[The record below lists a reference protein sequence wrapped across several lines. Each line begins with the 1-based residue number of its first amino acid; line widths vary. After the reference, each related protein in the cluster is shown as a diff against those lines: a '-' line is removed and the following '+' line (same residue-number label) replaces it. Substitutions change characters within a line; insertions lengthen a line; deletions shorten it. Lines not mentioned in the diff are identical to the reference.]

1 MPMKAA
7 RFAMMLLAAFV
18 VYSASLAA
26 PSVAGAAGPATVRN
40 ATDISA
46 QQRRA
51 RPRVRVYRYPQPP
64 FWEYPRPGVY
74 SYPGPNAKRDC
85 RAWYVV
91 ENRPSGAVMTPR
103 MRCDWV
109 PG

>member
-1 MPMKAA
+1 M
-7 RFAMMLLAAFV
+7 AAFR
-18 VYSASLAA
+18 LTTI
-26 PSVAGAAGPATVRN
+26 VAGAVVALSFTGLQQARAAETATARN
-40 ATDISA
+40 HDADFSA
-46 QQRRA
+46 QQRRV

-74 SYPGPNAKRDC
+74 SYPGPNATRDC

-103 MRCDWV
+103 MRCEWV

>member
-1 MPMKAA
+1 MTVF
-7 RFAMMLLAAFV
+7 RLAMILPAAFIA
-18 VYSASLAA
+18 YSFAALPGARAAEHVAVQNASAA
-26 PSVAGAAGPATVRN
+26 
-40 ATDISA
+40 DISA
-46 QQRRA
+46 QRRRA
-51 RPRVRVYRYPQPP
+51 RPQIRIYRYPQPP

-74 SYPGPNAKRDC
+74 SWPGPGAKRDC

-103 MRCDWV
+103 MRCEWV

>member
-1 MPMKAA
+1 MTMA
-7 RFAMMLLAAFV
+7 RLAAILTAACVTF
-18 VYSASLAA
+18 SLAV
-26 PSVAGAAGPATVRN
+26 PSYAGGEIRAT
-40 ATDISA
+40 AQKAEKMTDLSA

-51 RPRVRVYRYPQPP
+51 RPRVRIYPAPQPP
-64 FWEYPRPGVY
+64 FWEYPRPGTY
-74 SYPGPNAKRDC
+74 SWPGPGARRDC

-103 MRCDWV
+103 MRCEWI